1 MTSSGLDSS
10 REQVVEMILDK
21 ISMSDRSRQ
30 MYSRSMYIRK
40 HGTYL
45 NSMFI
50 GLMLLPN
57 QYLKILTMDD
67 SNISDNLHKTLFE
80 VVTIIKT
87 SDEDMFF
94 NRVYKYV
101 PDKKYQYV
109 GTYDLSHQQCG
120 TANTCSVCQDI
131 EVYRHAFDHV
141 IGQLQTDRTIDGG
154 YVIIDGLNDKMFH
167 EWRFSQN
174 EFSKVNIRF
183 EKWQYA
189 NHILDNNSLHDV
201 GHMFDGSNTK
211 IREIIKYGTGKL
223 FILERNEAISLMKY
237 TRQKYYIPAGINNAK
252 ASTVLMRFVVE
263 DRFKDVIESPL
274 HGAPTHENSSVRE
287 YIYRNVG
294 ELKFIRTIKDDKIL
308 YTQVRDEGIPEP
320 KNTMY
325 SMVDGVWT
333 ENKGYWE

>member
-40 HGTYL
+40 HGAYI

-57 QYLKILTMDD
+57 QYLKVLTMDD
-67 SNISDNLHKTLFE
+67 SNISDTLHKSLFE
-80 VVTIIKT
+80 VTKIVKNEI
-87 SDEDMFF
+87 DENNTFS
-94 NRVYKYV
+94 NGYTYT

-189 NHILDNNSLHDV
+189 NHILDNNSLYDV
-201 GHMFDGSNTK
+201 GHMFNNTK

-237 TRQKYYIPAGINNAK
+237 TRRKYYTPSGINNTK
-252 ASTVLMRFVVE
+252 ASDMLVRFVVE
-263 DRFKDVIESPL
+263 DRFIDVIESPL
-274 HGAPTHENSSVRE
+274 HGAPTHTNSYVRE
-287 YIYRNVG
+287 YIYRNLG

-325 SMVDGVWT
+325 SIVDGVWT
-333 ENKGYWE
+333 ENEEY